1 LVNAG
6 KDPGMRA
13 TAMAMLGLLAEW
25 MGPAKKECHRTELS
39 DRFRR
44 SCRGIKPD
52 QRNGGVLFGIPLPV
66 MKVYG

>member
-25 MGPAKKECHRTELS
+25 MGPAKKECHRTE
-39 DRFRR
+39 
-44 SCRGIKPD
+44 
-52 QRNGGVLFGIPLPV
+52 
-66 MKVYG
+66 